1 MVVNI
6 HFVTGS
12 KGNVGKTA
20 LAESLVVYYYKHKKK
35 LILVDGD
42 KDVPAL
48 SKTCPTKQL
57 AFSDDPELS
66 TQPDTISKLAYE
78 ESQKKNGADILVD
91 LPAGGERPL
100 NDWMDECGIDALAET
115 YGFKLIKW
123 WVSDSDMD
131 SIKMFETSLKGHPKI
146 QHVLLKNMGKSKS
159 GQWASFDGNKAL
171 KTLIKECNAAVLEI
185 PRVEPMIINWL
196 RANKISLTQVIE
208 DKKFKL
214 VDIAANLR
222 VNTWVTRTG
231 SLIEQIMQ
239 FDGQQDATATD
250 SSSEEAAQQ
259 DATATN
265 GSSEKVAVAAKQ
277 EATAENSPSEKAAV
291 AAK

>member
-20 LAESLVVYYYKHKKK
+20 LAESLVVYYYNHKKK
-35 LILVDGD
+35 LLLVDGD

-48 SKTCPTKQL
+48 SKTCAAKQL
-57 AFSDDPELS
+57 AFSDDPGLS
-66 TQPDTISKLAYE
+66 TQPDAISKLAYE

-91 LPAGGERPL
+91 LPAGGERIL
-100 NDWMDECGIDALAET
+100 NDWMDECGIDALADAH
-115 YGFKLIKW
+115 GFKLIKW
-123 WVSDSDMD
+123 WVSDSDID
-131 SIKMFETSLKGHPKI
+131 SIKLFRLSLERYPKI
-146 QHVLLKNMGKSKS
+146 QHVFLKNMGKSKS
-159 GQWASFDGNKAL
+159 GQWAGFDGDEAI
-171 KTLIKECNAAVLEI
+171 KTLVKECNGAVLEI

-196 RANKISLTQVIE
+196 RANEISLTQVIE

-222 VNTWVTRTG
+222 VNTWVKRTG
-231 SLIEQIMQ
+231 SLIEQIML
-239 FDGQQDATATD
+239 FDGQQ
-250 SSSEEAAQQ
+250 EAI
-259 DATATN
+259 
-265 GSSEKVAVAAKQ
+265 
-277 EATAENSPSEKAAV
+277 AENSPSEKAAV